1 MQLSQ
6 EQINFYHEQGYLFVP
21 DCFSPEEVAL
31 MKAQLPAIYAED
43 TPARVL
49 EEGTNVVRMIHG
61 SHKSNPVFGRLVR
74 HPMIL
79 QPAMQLLDDQVYVHQ
94 FKVNAKA
101 AFAGE
106 VWAWHQDYVF
116 WHKEDGM
123 PTPRTVNATVFL
135 DDVTEF
141 NGPLV
146 VIPTTHRI
154 GMQDENARDVA
165 LEEDEPTWMSHLTT
179 DLKYS
184 LEQKT
189 LAKYVTEFGMVGPKG
204 KAGSVLYF
212 NPSIFHGSAPNIS
225 PFDRAM
231 ALVTYNSVENH
242 LQPVENPRP
251 WFLAE
256 RDFTPLE
263 PLEEAKLAA

>member
-1 MQLSQ
+1 MKLTQ
-6 EQINFYHEQGYLFVP
+6 EQQDFYHREGYLFIP
-21 DCFSPEEVAL
+21 DCYSTEEVGL
-31 MKAQLPAIYAED
+31 MKQQLPIIYVED

-49 EEGTNVVRMIHG
+49 EEGTDVVRMVHG
-61 SHKSNPVFGRLVR
+61 AHKNNEVFGRLVR
-74 HPMIL
+74 DARIL
-79 QPAMQLLDDQVYVHQ
+79 EPAMQLLDDQVYVHQ

-106 VWAWHQDYVF
+106 IWAWHQDYIF

-123 PTPRTVNATVFL
+123 PTPRTLNATVFL
-135 DDVTEF
+135 DPVTEF

-146 VIPTTHRI
+146 LIPKTHSI
-154 GMQDENARDVA
+154 GMYDDEAKDVGLEQDDPDWV
-165 LEEDEPTWMSHLTT
+165 SHLTV

-189 LAKYVTEFGMVGPKG
+189 LAKYVTEYGMVAPKG
-204 KAGSVLYF
+204 PAGSILF
-212 NPSIFHGSAPNIS
+212 FAPSIFHGSAPNIS
-225 PFDRAM
+225 PFDRAL
-231 ALVTYNSVENH
+231 ALVSYNSVENKL
-242 LQPVENPRP
+242 LQIENPRP

-263 PLEEAKLAA
+263 PLADALKL